1 MPSSTVPRADHRVHG
16 GAPAPAVSPGTVTPA
31 VDWNDR
37 LAAAR
42 PEEFAE
48 LFHEALT
55 DDFGAVARLHQ
66 MLETASEWCRA
77 HGARNS
83 ASELDALADRLTDL
97 GEELH
102 LVREDLGR
110 EIHSHAHRTAA
121 AVRISPAVSV
131 RGTSVSQ
138 PSDAPVPLPPPT
150 VRSLPRSR

>member
-1 MPSSTVPRADHRVHG
+1 MPSTVPRADYPVHG

-48 LFHEALT
+48 LFHKAITE
-55 DDFGAVARLHQ
+55 DFGAVARLHQ

-77 HGARNS
+77 HGARSS

-102 LVREDLGR
+102 LVGEDVGH
-110 EIHSHAHRTAA
+110 EIHSRSRRAA
-121 AVRISPAVSV
+121 AAARVSPVV
-131 RGTSVSQ
+131 PLRRTSVGQ
-138 PSDAPVPLPPPT
+138 QSDAPAPLPPPN

>member
-1 MPSSTVPRADHRVHG
+1 M
-16 GAPAPAVSPGTVTPA
+16 SPGTVAPA

-48 LFHEALT
+48 LFHEAIT
-55 DDFGAVARLHQ
+55 EDFGAVARLHQ

-77 HGARNS
+77 HGARSS

-102 LVREDLGR
+102 LVGEDVGH
-110 EIHSHAHRTAA
+110 EMHSRSHRAA
-121 AVRISPAVSV
+121 AATRVSPTVSV
-131 RGTSVSQ
+131 RGTSVIRQSE
-138 PSDAPVPLPPPT
+138 APAHFPPPT
-150 VRSLPRSR
+150 IRSLPRSR